1 MRYML
6 DTNICIYLMRSSSK
20 KLDAHFAS
28 LHVGDACVSS
38 ITLGELRVGV
48 EKSLDRKADEGALSR
63 LLEDLI
69 VAPFDAQ
76 AAVSYGI
83 LRAAVPSRQRN
94 ALDRLIAAHA
104 ISLGATLVTN
114 NEADFADYSGLA
126 VENWVASV
134 K

>member
-6 DTNICIYLMRSSSK
+6 DTNICIYLMRSSSR
-20 KLDAHFAS
+20 KLDARFAS
-28 LHVGDACVSS
+28 LHIGDAGVSS
-38 ITLGELRVGV
+38 ITLGELRVGI
-48 EKSLDRKADEGALSR
+48 EKSLNRKADEVALAG
-63 LLEDLI
+63 LLEDLV
-69 VAPFDAQ
+69 VAPFDTQ

-114 NEADFADYSGLA
+114 NESDFSDYTGLT

>member
-6 DTNICIYLMRSSSK
+6 DTNICIYLMRSRSR
-20 KLDAHFAS
+20 KLDARFAS
-28 LHVGDACVSS
+28 LRIGDACISS

-48 EKSLDRKADEGALSR
+48 EKSLHRKADEAALSR
-63 LLEDLI
+63 LLEDLM

-83 LRAAVPSRQRN
+83 LRAVVPSRQRN

-114 NEADFADYSGLA
+114 NEGDFSGYTGLA
-126 VENWVASV
+126 VENWVAPL

>member
-6 DTNICIYLMRSSSK
+6 DTNICIYLMRGSSK
-20 KLDAHFAS
+20 NLDARFAS
-28 LHVGDACVSS
+28 LRVGDACISS

-48 EKSLDRKADEGALSR
+48 EKSPNRKADDKALSA
-63 LLEDLI
+63 LLEDLA
-69 VAPFDAQ
+69 VMAFDEP

-104 ISLGATLVTN
+104 LSLHATLVTN
-114 NEADFADYSGLA
+114 NEGDFSGYAGLT
-126 VENWVASV
+126 VENWAVPSN
-134 K
+134 

>member
-6 DTNICIYLMRSSSK
+6 DTNICIYLMRSSSR
-20 KLDAHFAS
+20 KLDARFAS
-28 LHVGDACVSS
+28 LHFGDACISS

-48 EKSLDRKADEGALSR
+48 EKSLNRKADEAALSA

-69 VAPFDAQ
+69 VAPFDNQ
-76 AAVSYGI
+76 AAVRYGI

-104 ISLGATLVTN
+104 ISLGAALVTN
-114 NEADFADYSGLA
+114 NEADFADYSGLT
-126 VENWVASV
+126 VENWVAPV

>member
-20 KLDAHFAS
+20 KLDARFAS
-28 LHVGDACVSS
+28 LHIGDACISS

-48 EKSLDRKADEGALSR
+48 EKSLNRKADEAALSA
-63 LLEDLI
+63 LLEDLV
-69 VAPFDAQ
+69 VAPFDNQ
-76 AAVSYGI
+76 AAVSYGV

-114 NEADFADYSGLA
+114 NEADFADYRGLA
-126 VENWVASV
+126 VENWVALV

>member
-6 DTNICIYLMRSSSK
+6 DTNICIYLMRSSSR
-20 KLDAHFAS
+20 KLDARFAA
-28 LHVGDACVSS
+28 LHVGDACISS
-38 ITLGELRVGV
+38 ITLGELRVGI
-48 EKSLDRKADEGALSR
+48 ETSADRKADERTLSR
-63 LLEDLI
+63 LLEDLV
-69 VAPFDAQ
+69 VAPFNAD

-83 LRAAVPSRQRN
+83 VRAAVPGRQRN

-114 NEADFADYSGLA
+114 NEADFSGYGGLT
-126 VENWVASV
+126 VENWVAAA

>member
-6 DTNICIYLMRSSSK
+6 DTNICIYLMRSSSR
-20 KLDAHFAS
+20 KLDARFAS
-28 LHVGDACVSS
+28 LHIGDAGVSS
-38 ITLGELRVGV
+38 ITLGELRVGI
-48 EKSLDRKADEGALSR
+48 EKSSSRKADEAALAG

-104 ISLGATLVTN
+104 ISLGATLITN
-114 NEADFADYSGLA
+114 NESDFSGYTGLT
-126 VENWVASV
+126 VENWVASL

>member
-6 DTNICIYLMRSSSK
+6 DTNICIYLMRSSSR
-20 KLDAHFAS
+20 KLDARFAS
-28 LHVGDACVSS
+28 LHVGDACISS

-48 EKSLDRKADEGALSR
+48 EKSLDRKADEKALAA
-63 LLEDLI
+63 LLKDLI
-69 VAPFDAQ
+69 VAPFDEP

-104 ISLGATLVTN
+104 ISLDATLVTN
-114 NEADFADYSGLA
+114 NEGDFSGYAGLA
-126 VENWVASV
+126 VENWAAAA
-134 K
+134 